1 MHVLPLPFGLA
12 LAVLPRREID
22 RIRRRKIVC
31 QFIRDADAAKRDRF
45 VDDLRYY
52 RV

>member
-12 LAVLPRREID
+12 LALLPRREVD
-22 RIRRRKIVC
+22 RIRRREAMRHY
-31 QFIRDADAAKRDRF
+31 IRNAARPRDRF
-45 VDDLRYY
+45 VDDLRYF

>member
-1 MHVLPLPFGLA
+1 MHVLPLPFGQALA
-12 LAVLPRREID
+12 LLPRREID
-22 RIRRRKIVC
+22 RIRRRDSVRVH
-31 QFIRDADAAKRDRF
+31 IRNAVRSRDRF

>member
-1 MHVLPLPFGLA
+1 MHVLPLPFGRALA
-12 LAVLPRREID
+12 LLPRREID
-22 RIRRRKIVC
+22 RIRRRETVRH
-31 QFIRDADAAKRDRF
+31 FIRNATRPRDRF